1 MPPRESDAADAI
13 PSRSADRRRTVGI
26 VGLGA
31 VISLAMTSA
40 LSGALGILGRLFATG
55 AWAVIRRGSW
65 LEMSPRRAAGVVAT
79 TLAIVVA
86 ASACAAPSLVPR
98 ATAAS
103 STASA
108 AAQAS
113 PSPTGP
119 TLQEQA
125 DQLAAPELAATVDVT
140 SVGASAAPQP
150 ALATAMQL
158 TVKGRAPKTG
168 YSRDQF
174 GNGWVDVDHNGCDTR
189 NDILARD
196 LEPRTFKAGTHDCVV
211 LTGTRADPYSART
224 ISFIRGNET
233 SNAVQIDHVVALS
246 DAWQKGAQSWDGTRR
261 TAFANDPMNLLAV
274 DGPLNMQKG
283 DGDAATW
290 LPPNKAYRCQYVAR
304 QVGVKYTCGLWVAE
318 AERNAMVSVL
328 STCPGEALPSGSA
341 VPAAPAPAPQP
352 PVADPV
358 PAPAVAPNTS
368 VYYANCTA
376 ARAAGAAPVHIG
388 DPGYSTRL
396 DRDGDGIGCE

>member
-1 MPPRESDAADAI
+1 MPPSESDAAVTTT
-13 PSRSADRRRTVGI
+13 RSSAVVRFAARLGTTTRRTG
-26 VGLGA
+26 
-31 VISLAMTSA
+31 
-40 LSGALGILGRLFATG
+40 
-55 AWAVIRRGSW
+55 
-65 LEMSPRRAAGVVAT
+65 AGVLAGS
-79 TLAIVVA
+79 LAIVVVV
-86 ASACAAPSLVPR
+86 SACAAPREGTAPS
-98 ATAAS
+98 ATLAG
-103 STASA
+103 STT
-108 AAQAS
+108 
-113 PSPTGP
+113 SPTAQPAKSP
-119 TLQEQA
+119 TEPSLQEQA

-140 SVGASAAPQP
+140 SVGATAAPQT
-150 ALATAMQL
+150 ALATAML
-158 TVKGRAPKTG
+158 LAVKGRAPKTG

-174 GNGWVDVDHNGCDTR
+174 GSGWVDVDRNGCDTR

-196 LEPRTFKAGTHDCVV
+196 LEPQTFKAGTHDCVV
-211 LTGTRADPYSART
+211 LTGTLADPYSATT

-246 DAWQKGAQSWDGTRR
+246 DAWQKGAQSWDGSRR

-304 QVGVKYTCGLWVAE
+304 QVGVKYTYGLWVTE

-341 VPAAPAPAPQP
+341 VPAAPAPAPAPAPQP
-352 PVADPV
+352 AVADPA

-388 DPGYSTRL
+388 DPGYSTKL